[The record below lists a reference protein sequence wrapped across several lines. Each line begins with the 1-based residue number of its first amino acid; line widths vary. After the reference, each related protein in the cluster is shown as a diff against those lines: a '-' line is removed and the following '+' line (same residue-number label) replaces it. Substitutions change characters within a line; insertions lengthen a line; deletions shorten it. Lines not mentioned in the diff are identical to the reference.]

1 MCLAVPGQIVSIDD
15 SNPEMR
21 MAKVNFAGVEK
32 DICIQWLSDV
42 AVGDYVLAHVGV
54 ALNKIDEEEALE
66 TLRLFKELDNFNQTD
81 EIR

>member
-32 DICIQWLSDV
+32 DICIQWLPDIM
-42 AVGDYVLAHVGV
+42 VGDYVLAHVGV

-66 TLRLFKELDNFNQTD
+66 TLRLFKELDNFNQAD